1 MIFRSSILFGENDII
16 TAHRASVQ
24 SIRLACLILDQE
36 FCSVNRV
43 GYDTIAD
50 IHTLEKQRQ
59 NVFAQ
64 AQCTMVLVAA
74 PSTEPHSYIYSIDKI
89 INSVQA
95 FNLKKNAL

>member
-36 FCSVNRV
+36 FCSGNRV
-43 GYDTIAD
+43 GYDAIAD

-59 NVFAQ
+59 LLLPFKLHLNEVGA
-64 AQCTMVLVAA
+64 T
-74 PSTEPHSYIYSIDKI
+74 
-89 INSVQA
+89 
-95 FNLKKNAL
+95 